1 MSARQS
7 NNNNSAGVGG
17 FADRPWDRWRVGDPG
32 RVACGAHSKRTGLPC
47 KCPPMKGSLRCYLHG
62 GRSKGRGKRQM
73 PTSTRALF
81 NQDTRR
87 ARAQAQAAIAGAV
100 LHPET
105 RRAWA
110 RDFARRVRPADA
122 ERFLLELDR
131 HVRGEFDTH
140 VWAAIRAHF
149 GV

>member
-1 MSARQS
+1 MSARPR
-7 NNNNSAGVGG
+7 NNNPAGVGG
-17 FADRPWDRWRVGDPG
+17 FAERPWDRWRVGDPS
-32 RVACGAHSKRTGLPC
+32 RIACGARSKRTGLPC

-62 GRSKGRGKRQM
+62 GRSKGRGKQQM
-73 PTSTRALF
+73 PTSMRALF

-87 ARAQAQAAIAGAV
+87 ARAQARAAIEGVV

-105 RRAWA
+105 RRVWA

-131 HVRGEFDTH
+131 HVRGEFDTR

>member
-1 MSARQS
+1 M
-7 NNNNSAGVGG
+7 
-17 FADRPWDRWRVGDPG
+17 
-32 RVACGAHSKRTGLPC
+32 
-47 KCPPMKGSLRCYLHG
+47 
-62 GRSKGRGKRQM
+62 
-73 PTSTRALF
+73 RALF

-87 ARAQAQAAIAGAV
+87 ARAQAQAAIVGAV

-105 RRAWA
+105 RRVWA
-110 RDFARRVRPADA
+110 RDFARRVRPADE

-131 HVRGEFDTH
+131 HVRGEFDTR

>member
-1 MSARQS
+1 MGARPS
-7 NNNNSAGVGG
+7 NNNSAGVGG
-17 FADRPWDRWRVGDPG
+17 FAERPWDRWRVGAPG
-32 RVACGAHSKRTGLPC
+32 CVVCGARSKRTGLPC
-47 KCPPMKGSLRCYLHG
+47 QCPPMKGSLRCYLHG
-62 GRSKGRGKRQM
+62 GRSKGRAKRQS
-73 PTSTRALF
+73 PTSMRGLF

-87 ARAQAQAAIAGAV
+87 ARAQARAAIAGVV

-105 RRAWA
+105 GRTWA

-131 HVRGEFDTH
+131 HLRGEFDTR